1 MPISFNRIEV
11 AVDTAY
17 EQFSTLRSTLRAG
30 AQQADNLKP
39 RESSGGSDLECG
51 IEPETSTEE

>member
-17 EQFSTLRSTLRAG
+17 EQYPTLRSTLSAG